1 MKKLNWKPAT
11 RAADLSRPPSS
22 KKAEIQNS
30 RLDKGIS
37 HRRQHVSTSLL
48 PPREEQEEFTENPS
62 PQRKHKKVYQM
73 ENSRNL
79 ELPFRHSNH
88 SLLSSKSIPYITKP
102 EQPEFSR
109 DENFIPALHPRNGN
123 YIPSLRPP
131 THLLWTNHTKSIH
144 KRPIFKRVLLQQQ
157 SGSSLYPSTTFR
169 ESTAKEPKPD
179 TKSIPTGT
187 NLQPLTYPFRYTV
200 PSSIINKQNKSQRVF
215 QHRAHHKKK
224 TEKYNENIPT
234 RQLIH
239 RLRQRCL
246 KAYGLIANPSAS
258 L

>member
-37 HRRQHVSTSLL
+37 HRKRHVSTSLL
-48 PPREEQEEFTENPS
+48 PPREEQEEFTE
-62 PQRKHKKVYQM
+62 
-73 ENSRNL
+73 
-79 ELPFRHSNH
+79 
-88 SLLSSKSIPYITKP
+88 P
-102 EQPEFSR
+102 EHPEFSR
-109 DENFIPALHPRNGN
+109 DENFIPALHPWNGN